1 MQKNMQALLRRQ
13 ILHKKSC
20 ILQKTKFETKTIQQI
35 ETGTNYEKK
44 SKRKFSIMSFMWRSN
59 QVSIGA
65 PKLLKTW
72 PSSPSSWWWWWW
84 SWWWWWWS
92 WSWWWWWSW
101 WWRGLQQRV
110 RCMTAGPTPLGSIVC
125 RIAAAVVVAKTS
137 SLWSLSSL
145 SSSLLYYHD
154 HHPYYDHCHL
164 YHDHHRDRQKE
175 ESQENYFTMVLIW
188 WTVWQFW

>member
-1 MQKNMQALLRRQ
+1 MQKIYCFCRDKYKWKYKFFKLDDMQKNMQALLRRQ

-65 PKLLKTW
+65 PKLLQTW

-84 SWWWWWWS
+84 SWWW
-92 WSWWWWWSW
+92 
-101 WWRGLQQRV
+101 RGLQQRA

-125 RIAAAVVVAKTS
+125 RIAAAAVVAKTS
-137 SLWSLSSL
+137 SLC
-145 SSSLLYYHD
+145 HR
-154 HHPYYDHCHL
+154 HL
-164 YHDHHRDRQKE
+164 YC
-175 ESQENYFTMVLIW
+175 FTIVLI
-188 WTVWQFW
+188 F